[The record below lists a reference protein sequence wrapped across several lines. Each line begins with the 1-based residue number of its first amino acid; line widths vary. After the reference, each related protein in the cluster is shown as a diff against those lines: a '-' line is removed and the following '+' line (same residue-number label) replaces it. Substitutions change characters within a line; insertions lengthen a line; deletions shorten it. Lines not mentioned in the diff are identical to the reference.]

1 MGVGWSPCSKQ
12 TGSNFVHK
20 LTQALWYIDP
30 HHSKFVEHGIQ
41 LPDCFSMYK
50 GYNDFKRK
58 KEKEP
63 RLSREGL
70 EQHIQQLSTIL
81 MQPWMSSKRFEAIR
95 KDVDKLVDSLHAYK
109 EYLLHQC
116 DRVKSHQQSPQP
128 VSNETN
134 AFLVIISANNTNI
147 SEYHDLGEK
156 LSNLPLYEPFYL
168 NEIAPVERYQ
178 RRKWL
183 AEISVPFPVMLY
195 KYAYG
200 NNIGTL
206 VYAWRIPEDECV
218 DNTIIAQVF
227 AQLCSKQSSI

>member
-1 MGVGWSPCSKQ
+1 
-12 TGSNFVHK
+12 
-20 LTQALWYIDP
+20 
-30 HHSKFVEHGIQ
+30 
-41 LPDCFSMYK
+41 MYK

-81 MQPWMSSKRFEAIR
+81 MQPWMSSKQFEAIR
-95 KDVDKLVDSLHAYK
+95 KDVDKLVDSLDAYKEYLLHQCDRDK

-134 AFLVIISANNTNI
+134 ASLVIISANNTNL

-168 NEIAPVERYQ
+168 NEITPVEWYQ

-183 AEISVPFPVMLY
+183 TDISIPFPVMLY

-206 VYAWRIPEDECV
+206 VYAWRIPEDE
-218 DNTIIAQVF
+218 
-227 AQLCSKQSSI
+227 

>member
-1 MGVGWSPCSKQ
+1 MIYFVRLLHFTCGLASYSPFLVSYSGQLETMGVGWSTCNKQ
-12 TGSNFVHK
+12 TGSNFIHK

-30 HHSKFVEHGIQ
+30 HHSKFVERGIH
-41 LPDCFSMYK
+41 LPDCFSTYK

-70 EQHIQQLSTIL
+70 EHI
-81 MQPWMSSKRFEAIR
+81 
-95 KDVDKLVDSLHAYK
+95 
-109 EYLLHQC
+109 
-116 DRVKSHQQSPQP
+116 KSHQQSPQP
-128 VSNETN
+128 VPNETN
-134 AFLVIISANNTNI
+134 ASLVIIPANNTNL

-156 LSNLPLYEPFYL
+156 LLNLPLYEPFYL

-206 VYAWRIPEDECV
+206 VYA
-218 DNTIIAQVF
+218 
-227 AQLCSKQSSI
+227 

>member
-30 HHSKFVEHGIQ
+30 HHSKFVGRGIH
-41 LPDCFSMYK
+41 LPDRFSMYR
-50 GYNDFKRK
+50 GYNDFKKK

-63 RLSREGL
+63 RLSKEGL

-81 MQPWMSSKRFEAIR
+81 MQPWMSSKRFEVIR

-128 VSNETN
+128 VFDETN
-134 AFLVIISANNTNI
+134 ASLITISANNTNS
-147 SEYHDLGEK
+147 SEYHDLTEK
-156 LSNLPLYEPFYL
+156 LSN
-168 NEIAPVERYQ
+168 
-178 RRKWL
+178 
-183 AEISVPFPVMLY
+183 
-195 KYAYG
+195 
-200 NNIGTL
+200 
-206 VYAWRIPEDECV
+206 
-218 DNTIIAQVF
+218 
-227 AQLCSKQSSI
+227 